1 MLTVFPQAAGALS
14 TELSSQRQR
23 SASPSSVPCSGISNK
38 GSSSSSSS
46 SNSKSNQCCSSN
58 KGCSNSR
65 CSRGSSCLGG
75 MPSSCRR
82 VVLQSASG
90 TPTSKMMEAL
100 LAGEM
105 RERWRKMAYRWE
117 QL

>member
-1 MLTVFPQAAGALS
+1 
-14 TELSSQRQR
+14 
-23 SASPSSVPCSGISNK
+23 
-38 GSSSSSSS
+38 
-46 SNSKSNQCCSSN
+46 
-58 KGCSNSR
+58 
-65 CSRGSSCLGG
+65 LGG